1 MKALNDAVIRGWI
14 RTNHRVQAH
23 CDGHGL
29 YLRYR
34 PTDAYPRWVFR
45 YQLERKPRTMHLGTF
60 NTMGLDDARR
70 IAQALHHQIAQGI
83 DVAVEKKRL
92 KDRCR
97 IHGARTC
104 PSMTVSELTDE
115 FIARQVTGR
124 LKHASVIQQRVD
136 RNLKAILGHMPVTDV
151 RPLDVDRMLLAIQA
165 RGASTMAHDA
175 LRWSKRIFAYAL
187 NREYVIV
194 NPAAAFGISDVGG
207 RRKARD
213 RWLSLQELRQLFIAM
228 ETAVGWQREY
238 RLAIALLL
246 MLGVRKGEL
255 LGASKAEF
263 DLDRGTWHLPAERTK
278 TGAAITVPLPHQ
290 AVDALIE
297 LNQLAGDSP
306 WLFPARTTAGR
317 AADHIHL
324 GTLNVAMTKRLQPSL
339 AGIRPF
345 SLHDLRRTTRTHLE
359 ALGTPPAVAER
370 CLNHR
375 VRGISGIYNR
385 HDYFEERQEALQ
397 RWADVLAEVGA

>member
-23 CDGHGL
+23 CDGRGL

-34 PTDAYPRWVFR
+34 PTDANPRWVFR
-45 YQLERKPRTMHLGTF
+45 YQLDGKPRTMHLGTF
-60 NTMGLDDARR
+60 NGMGLADARR
-70 IAQALHHQIAQGI
+70 IAQALHNKIAQGI
-83 DVAVEKKRL
+83 DVALEKRAL
-92 KDRCR
+92 EAQRS
-97 IHGARTC
+97 IHSTRTC
-104 PSMTVSELTDE
+104 LPMTVSDLVDE

-124 LKHASVIQQRVD
+124 LKHASVVQRRVD
-136 RNLKAILGHMPVTDV
+136 RNLKALLGHLPLTEV
-151 RPLDVDRMLLAIQA
+151 RPLDVDRMLIAIQA

-187 NREYVIV
+187 NREYIAV
-194 NPAAAFGISDVGG
+194 NPAAAFGICDIGG
-207 RRKARD
+207 RRKPRD
-213 RWLSLQELRQLFIAM
+213 RWLSLPELRQLFLAM
-228 ETAVGWQREY
+228 DTAVGWQREY

-246 MLGVRKGEL
+246 MLGTRKAEL
-255 LGASKAEF
+255 LGASKDEF

-278 TGAAITVPLPHQ
+278 TSAAIALPLPHQ
-290 AVDALIE
+290 AVDALRE

-306 WLFPARTTAGR
+306 WLFPARTTAKWD
-317 AADHIHL
+317 AYHINV
-324 GTLNVAMTKRLQPSL
+324 GTINAAMTKRLGPCL
-339 AGIRPF
+339 AGVRPF

-359 ALGTPPAVAER
+359 ALGTAPAVAER

-385 HDYFEERQEALQ
+385 HDYFQERQEALQ
-397 RWADVLAEVGA
+397 RWADVLAQVGA